1 MKDKITA
8 VIEIKDIDLV
18 KNLIELLETHYDKL
32 PNELKEQLNIISS
45 EGINDFT
52 YEDAQKIA
60 GSSKIEVETNIYTHK
75 ILTVNKILRKVTVLD
90 DNDSIKTIYPVDF
103 YLIVNGTKVI
113 EWEGNIK

>member
-1 MKDKITA
+1 MAKLVT
-8 VIEIKDIDLV
+8 EISVKDIDLV

-32 PNELKEQLNIISS
+32 PNELKQQLNIISS

-103 YLIVNGTKVI
+103 YLIINGTKVI
-113 EWEGNIK
+113 EWKGDIK